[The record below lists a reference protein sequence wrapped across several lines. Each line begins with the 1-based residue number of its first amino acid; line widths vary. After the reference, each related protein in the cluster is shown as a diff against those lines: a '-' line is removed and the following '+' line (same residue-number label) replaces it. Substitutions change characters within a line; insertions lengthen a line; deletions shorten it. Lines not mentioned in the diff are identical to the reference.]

1 MIHRQLSVRRHYCDC
16 AIPTWPSSGQRTWP
30 GTSLSIAAPYGSRRT
45 HICLESS
52 KNGVSSYR
60 ITILRLPDNFNH
72 RTGLQASV
80 GGARIHC
87 MHACVGELILTIIF
101 SYKFKILNNK
111 EKPSATGKLNQWW
124 KQRQLSTCM
133 IIELHFT
140 EKEKEKRTQTRKLK
154 RFLSKSKGC
163 RVVKST
169 TGPQCKLTRN
179 KHGMVT
185 RLTC

>member
-1 MIHRQLSVRRHYCDC
+1 MDHGEHIHVHVFVR
-16 AIPTWPSSGQRTWP
+16 
-30 GTSLSIAAPYGSRRT
+30 SLRRT
-45 HICLESS
+45 
-52 KNGVSSYR
+52 VSSYR
-60 ITILRLPDNFNH
+60 ITILRLPDNYNR
-72 RTGLQASV
+72 RTCLQTIV

-87 MHACVGELILTIIF
+87 MQRCRRADMYSITIII

-111 EKPSATGKLNQWW
+111 EKPPTTGKLNQWW

-133 IIELHFT
+133 ILNCT
-140 EKEKEKRTQTRKLK
+140 SLKKKKRTQTRKLK
-154 RFLSKSKGC
+154 RFLSKSKEC

>member
-1 MIHRQLSVRRHYCDC
+1 MLDAIDVIAQYARDQAVVSARDRALARVSPRLMDHGQHIHVFV
-16 AIPTWPSSGQRTWP
+16 W
-30 GTSLSIAAPYGSRRT
+30 SLRRT
-45 HICLESS
+45 
-52 KNGVSSYR
+52 VSSYR
-60 ITILRLPDNFNH
+60 ITILRLPDDYNR
-72 RTGLQASV
+72 RTCLQQLWAGLVSTA
-80 GGARIHC
+80 C
-87 MHACVGELILTIIF
+87 MCRRADMYSITIIIIII

-111 EKPSATGKLNQWW
+111 EKPPTTGKLNQWW
-124 KQRQLSTCM
+124 KQRQLSNCM
-133 IIELHFT
+133 ILNCT
-140 EKEKEKRTQTRKLK
+140 SLNKKKRTQTRKLK